1 MDVDC
6 SKIRAETETHL
17 QLGRNL
23 WQDESPDNRSII
35 PLDSCRGCRKPERIT
50 DASINYWGR
59 IVFFFHNVYTLQI
72 AYTNEIWWPIG
83 FHGMF
88 EVWLRFGGARDGWR
102 FWRSESCTDSIRSTK
117 YSWVCQCMISN
128 NLLYNVWFAW
138 SFIWVELNHSFT
150 SDLYM

>member
-1 MDVDC
+1 MAGW
-6 SKIRAETETHL
+6 IAG
-17 QLGRNL
+17 Q
-23 WQDESPDNRSII
+23 
-35 PLDSCRGCRKPERIT
+35 
-50 DASINYWGR
+50 SINHSSGFVSR
-59 IVFFFHNVYTLQI
+59 MSEAGTNHRCVNKLLRTNSLFFHNVYTLQI

-138 SFIWVELNHSFT
+138 SFISVELNHSFT
-150 SDLYM
+150 SDLYMYSGPKLTNNIQL